1 MEDFLEVYEVEVQK
15 NVPKSYTRHFWGH
28 FMRSALT

>member
-15 NVPKSYTRHFWGH
+15 NVPKSSEGHFWGT
-28 FMRSALT
+28 FVYSDLT